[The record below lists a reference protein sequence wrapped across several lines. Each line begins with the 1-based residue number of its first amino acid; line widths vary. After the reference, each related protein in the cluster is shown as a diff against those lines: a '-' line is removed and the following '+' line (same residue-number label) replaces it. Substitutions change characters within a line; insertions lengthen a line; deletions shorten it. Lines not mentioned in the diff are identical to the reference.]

1 MIARLSRPFSI
12 RRLHR
17 PEEVSIEASEEERA
31 ALAQALDIVA
41 VKSLTATFTVRPWR
55 GEGVAVSGTVCG
67 EVVQE
72 CVVTLQPVDGRVE
85 ETVDMRLHPT
95 VAEASTVDVDPE
107 AGDPPE
113 LLDSDSVDL
122 GAIAVEHFAL
132 GLDPY
137 PKAEGVTFEADVPE
151 EDDAPPSPFAVLS
164 TLRTSD

>member
-1 MIARLSRPFSI
+1 MIARLSRHFSV

-31 ALAQALDIVA
+31 ALAEALDLVA
-41 VKSLTATFTVRPWR
+41 VKSLTAQLTVRPWR
-55 GEGVAVSGTVCG
+55 GEGVAVSGTVQG

-72 CVVTLQPVDGRVE
+72 CVVTLEPVEGRVE
-85 ETVDMRLHPT
+85 EAIHMRLHPT
-95 VAEASTVDVDPE
+95 VSQSPTVDIDPD
-107 AGDPPE
+107 ASDPPE
-113 LLDSDSVDL
+113 LLDSDVVDL

-137 PKAEGVTFEADVPE
+137 PKAAGVTFEAEALD

-164 TLRTSD
+164 TLRTGD